1 MDSDKLQYL
10 TRWLPEVLSPNVRII
25 LSMIDETECHRLLRS
40 YKTNP
45 TEIVVGELD
54 YESRKVSYIVHKI
67 HSCLDFPVSK

>member
-10 TRWLPEVLSPNVRII
+10 TRWLPEVVSRNVRIV

-45 TEIVVGELD
+45 TEIIVGELD
-54 YESRKVSYIVHKI
+54 YESRKVA
-67 HSCLDFPVSK
+67 CLAINSFMFRNYSI